1 MTSSATLEEPREGQA
16 RSIPAWTLELALPA
30 LVLVAGSYVMN
41 LTGADL
47 KFQRLVHSSDAGWHM
62 GGRFPWQVLY
72 HFGTLPAM
80 LAVLV
85 ALGGLVLKA
94 GRRLPAER
102 NFATVYLALVLAVG
116 PGLVANAIL
125 KDHWGRPRPRD
136 VVEFGGRHAYEPV
149 WVRDVSSTG
158 KSFPCGHAT
167 MGFFFFSYYFIHRRR
182 NAQLAWAGLWGGLV
196 LGWLIGLAR
205 AVQGGHFLT
214 DTWWA
219 MGLMWFTCTG
229 LWTGTQVLE
238 RRQWFARGFDW
249 LLKNPRS
256 GAAMLGGLVCVAA
269 TGALLATP
277 YQRTQVV
284 TGPDLPLEGSLKLS
298 GTFQEGNLDIVAGA
312 VPNMAVDASG
322 HGMVWSVVLTG
333 VRLKQGPVK
342 GFPEV
347 RYVQTRKGWFTEL
360 NQNLKLEFPLE
371 RVAEGVFNLDGTEVL
386 LNPGDSPAGQ
396 RWKFVGEG
404 EVELVVPPDRE
415 VLVIPGAGVTV
426 EDATGRFSQTEGR
439 WSRPG
444 RGAQLRLQASM
455 ERGVVRL
462 VEAAR

>member
-1 MTSSATLEEPREGQA
+1 
-16 RSIPAWTLELALPA
+16 
-30 LVLVAGSYVMN
+30 MN
-41 LTGADL
+41 LTGVDL
-47 KFQRLVHSSDAGWHM
+47 KVQRLFYSAETGWHL
-62 GGRFPWQVLY
+62 GGRFPWHALY

-80 LAVLV
+80 LAVLM
-85 ALGGLVLKA
+85 ALGGLILKV

-136 VVEFGGRHAYEPV
+136 VVEFGGRHAYEPA
-149 WVRDVSSTG
+149 WVRDGRSTG

-182 NAQLAWAGLWGGLV
+182 NAQLAWAGLGGGLV

-219 MGLMWFTCTG
+219 MGLMWFTCAG
-229 LWTGTQVLE
+229 LWTGTQILE

-249 LLKNPRS
+249 LLKHPRS
-256 GAAMLGGLVCVAA
+256 GGAVVGGLVCLA
-269 TGALLATP
+269 TTAALLATP
-277 YQRTQVV
+277 YQRHQVV
-284 TGPDLPLEGSLKLS
+284 TGPDLPVKGNLKLS
-298 GTFQEGNLDIVAGA
+298 GTFQEGNLDIVAGTA
-312 VPNMAVDASG
+312 PRMSVDASG

-333 VRLKQGPVK
+333 VRLRLGTVQDL
-342 GFPEV
+342 PEV

-371 RVAEGVFNLDGTEVL
+371 RVSEAVFTLDGTEVL
-386 LNPGDSPAGQ
+386 LNPGSATVRQ
-396 RWKFVGEG
+396 QWKFVGQG

-415 VLVIPGAGVTV
+415 VLVVTGAEIVV
-426 EDATGRFSQTEGR
+426 EDATGKFTHAGGR
-439 WSRPG
+439 WFKPG
-444 RGAQLRLQASM
+444 QPPQLRLQGSM
-455 ERGVVRL
+455 ERGVIRL
-462 VEAAR
+462 VGAGR

>member
-1 MTSSATLEEPREGQA
+1 MTSSATLEGPREGQA

-47 KFQRLVHSSDAGWHM
+47 KFQRLVHSSETGWHM
-62 GGRFPWQVLY
+62 GGTFPWHVLY

-85 ALGGLVLKA
+85 GLGGLVLKV

-219 MGLMWFTCTG
+219 MGLMWFTCAG

-249 LLKNPRS
+249 LLKHPRCS
-256 GAAMLGGLVCVAA
+256 AAIVGMLVCLAT

-277 YQRTQVV
+277 YQRNQVV
-284 TGPDLPLEGSLKLS
+284 VGPDLPLKGEVKLS

-312 VPNMAVDASG
+312 SPKIEVDASG

-333 VRLKQGPVK
+333 VRLKK
-342 GFPEV
+342 GAEQALPEV

-360 NQNLKLEFPLE
+360 NQNLKLEFPLA
-371 RVAEGVFNLDGTEVL
+371 RVSEAVLTLAGTEVL
-386 LNPGDSPAGQ
+386 LNPGSASTRQ
-396 RWKFVGEG
+396 QWKFVGQG
-404 EVELVVPPDRE
+404 EVDLVVPQDRE
-415 VLVIPGAGVTV
+415 VLVVPGAGVVV
-426 EDATGRFSQTEGR
+426 EDATGKFSHIGGR
-439 WSRPG
+439 WIKPG
-444 RGAQLRLQASM
+444 QPPQLRLQASL
-455 ERGVVRL
+455 ERGVIRL
-462 VEAAR
+462 IEAGP